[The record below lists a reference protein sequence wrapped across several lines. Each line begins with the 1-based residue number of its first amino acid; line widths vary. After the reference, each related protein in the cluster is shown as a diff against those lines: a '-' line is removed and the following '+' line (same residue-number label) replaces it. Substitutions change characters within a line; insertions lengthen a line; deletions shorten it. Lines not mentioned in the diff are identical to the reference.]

1 MHMEQLV
8 MNKVTKG
15 DAEQPRSFYDNYKL
29 SLDNNMDEFKRDQ
42 TEPYVTKDLLNTLNA
57 KFEEKKKFP
66 QRGSITKSNLILEPP
81 TPN

>member
-1 MHMEQLV
+1 MEQLV

-29 SLDNNMDEFKRDQ
+29 NLDNNMDEFKRDQ

-66 QRGSITKSNLILEPP
+66 
-81 TPN
+81 